1 MPAILRRE
9 QANPDIEFD
18 EGGRTQTLVY
28 PVTELIFSYWD
39 RVTEDWKESW
49 DTEESA
55 TLNRLP
61 DRVRIEIKMTMEDGT
76 EQLFMSQSKIMMQKP
91 LRL

>member
-1 MPAILRRE
+1 MT
-9 QANPDIEFD
+9 D
-18 EGGRTQTLVY
+18 
-28 PVTELIFSYWD
+28 LIFSYWD
-39 RVTEDWKESW
+39 NVTEDWKEEW

-61 DRVRIEIKMTMEDGT
+61 DRVRIEMKVLMEDGT
-76 EQLFMSQSKIMMQKP
+76 EQQFMTQSKILMTKP